1 MNGSHSLPMFSFRLF
16 KIPVYVHPWFW
27 LTLALIGGGLRANNA
42 TSMVIVLM
50 FVLAGFISILVHEL
64 GHASMIRKYGLP
76 TEIHLVAFGGFAR
89 YPQGHLNR
97 KQSFLVTAAGPG
109 IQLAL
114 GVLAM
119 VILKVVPIPET
130 SMLRV
135 MLSYLVLVSFFW
147 AILNCLPIHPL
158 DGGQMLAAVL
168 GPQRLRWVY
177 LTGMVVA
184 LLIGLG
190 AFFAWHAWILL
201 IFMGLFAYQNWQQ
214 YQGFAKR

>member
-1 MNGSHSLPMFSFRLF
+1 MFSFRLF
-16 KIPVYVHPWFW
+16 QIPVHVHPWFW
-27 LTLALIGGGLRANNA
+27 LTLALIGGGLRAHDA
-42 TSMVIVLM
+42 ASMVIVLM

-89 YPQGHLNR
+89 YPQGYLNR

-109 IQLAL
+109 IQFALGMLAL
-114 GVLAM
+114 
-119 VILKVVPIPET
+119 VILQVVPIPEA

-135 MLSYLVLVSFFW
+135 MLHYLVLVSFFW
-147 AILNCLPIHPL
+147 SILNCLPIHPL

-168 GPQRLRWVY
+168 GPQRVRLVH
-177 LTGMVVA
+177 LTGMAVA
-184 LLIGLG
+184 AFIGLA
-190 AFFAWHAWILL
+190 AFLWLHAWILL

-214 YQGFAKR
+214 YQACAKR